1 MKASLTLSL
10 LFWAFFLSAC
20 GAPEE
25 YWKLQGRTMGTQW
38 SVTLLPVEGLQSE
51 GWLQA
56 EIEANLYTINK
67 SMSTYISDSEINRVS
82 AAPVSV
88 PIELS
93 SEMSA
98 VLEEALRISALT
110 DGAYDVTVGPLVT
123 LWGFGPEFKGDALP
137 SEGERLAALS
147 KVGYEALVLDHASDT
162 LIKREPREL
171 DFSSIAKGYGVDEI
185 ARLLS
190 DRGVQH
196 FLVEIGGEL
205 RASGVNPQGLEW
217 KIAVRNPNVNNP
229 QAADTL
235 PLRDLS
241 VATSGDYFNFFTVGG
256 MNYSHVID
264 PKTGWPIQ
272 HDIVSVTVLHES
284 AMTADAWATAM
295 LVLGRDRALELAQ
308 AEGLAVLLLANTDA
322 GLEAFASERFLSHDE
337 DLK

>member
-1 MKASLTLSL
+1 MKATLTLSL

-20 GAPEE
+20 DAPEE

-82 AAPVSV
+82 RAPVNV

-93 SEMSA
+93 SNMSA
-98 VLEEALRISALT
+98 VLEEALRISNLT
-110 DGAYDVTVGPLVT
+110 NGAYDVTVGPLVT

-137 SEGERLAALS
+137 SENERLAALS
-147 KVGYEALVLDHASDT
+147 QVGYEALVLDHASGT
-162 LIKREPREL
+162 LIKNGPREL
-171 DFSSIAKGYGVDEI
+171 DFSSIAKGFGVDEI
-185 ARLLS
+185 ASLLAS
-190 DRGVQH
+190 RGVQH

-205 RASGVNPQGLEW
+205 KARGVNPQGVEW
-217 KIAVRNPNVNNP
+217 KIAVRNPSVDNP
-229 QAADTL
+229 QAADTIA
-235 PLRDLS
+235 LRDFS

-256 MNYSHVID
+256 LNYSHVID

-295 LVLGRDRALELAQ
+295 LVLGRDAALELAQ

-322 GLEAFASERFLSHDE
+322 GLEAFASERFLSHDD

>member
-1 MKASLTLSL
+1 MKATLTLSL

-88 PIELS
+88 AIELS

-98 VLEEALRISALT
+98 VLEEALRISVLT

-137 SEGERLAALS
+137 SEGERLAALN
-147 KVGYEALVLDHASDT
+147 KVGYEALVLDRASEN

-217 KIAVRNPNVNNP
+217 KIAVRNPSVNNP

>member
-1 MKASLTLSL
+1 
-10 LFWAFFLSAC
+10 
-20 GAPEE
+20 
-25 YWKLQGRTMGTQW
+25 MGTQW

-56 EIEANLYTINK
+56 EIEANLYTINQ

-82 AAPVSV
+82 AARAGVS
-88 PIELS
+88 IELS
-93 SEMSA
+93 DKMSA
-98 VLEEALRISALT
+98 VLDEALRISVLT
-110 DGAYDVTVGPLVT
+110 DGAYDVTVGSLVT

-147 KVGYEALVLDHASDT
+147 NVGYEALVLDHASDT
-162 LIKREPREL
+162 LIKRELREL

-205 RASGVNPQGLEW
+205 RASGVNAQGLDW
-217 KIAVRNPNVNNP
+217 KIAVRNPSVNNP
-229 QAADTL
+229 QAVDTVL
-235 PLRDLS
+235 LRNLS

-256 MNYSHVID
+256 LNYSHVID

-322 GLEAFASERFLSHDE
+322 GLQTFASERFLSHDE